1 MKSKTDMHE
10 GFFEGGMP
18 YIAAGNGPPLVYMR
32 SLPVNERLYKFELN
46 ILPLLAR
53 NFTVYAVDRK
63 PGINTGATMRDLASG
78 YARAIEIEFG
88 GAVNIMGIS
97 TSGSIAQQ
105 FAIDFPHLVRKL
117 VLGATAYQLGSEGKK
132 LQLKYANLL
141 AQEKFRDAAR
151 VFFPAVFAESS
162 FSQWLLGWMLW
173 LVEPV
178 FFRPTN
184 PDDLINTI
192 LAEDKFNAVEDLHK
206 ITAPTLLIGGDRD
219 FFYPEE
225 LLKRTADLIPNSR
238 LIIYPG
244 RKHSEVETDAHFI
257 SDVISFFIE

>member
-1 MKSKTDMHE
+1 MHE
-10 GFFEGGMP
+10 GFFEGGMS
-18 YIAAGNGPPLVYMR
+18 YIAGGDGPPLVYMR
-32 SLPVNERLYKFELN
+32 SLPVNERLYKYELN

-63 PGINTGATMRDLASG
+63 PGIQYGATMRGLASG
-78 YARAIEIEFG
+78 YGRAIESEFG
-88 GAVNIMGIS
+88 EAVNLMGIS

-117 VLGATAYQLGSEGKK
+117 VLGATAYWLGSEGKK
-132 LQLKYANLL
+132 LQLKYVNLI
-141 AQEKFRDAAR
+141 AQGRFRDAAR
-151 VFFPAVFAESS
+151 VFFPAVFVESS

-192 LAEDKFNAVEDLHK
+192 LAEDKFNAEEDLHK
-206 ITAPTLLIGGDRD
+206 ITAPTILIGGERD

-225 LLKRTADLIPNSR
+225 LLRRTVDLIPNSR
-238 LIIYPG
+238 LIIYLG
-244 RKHSEVETDAHFI
+244 RKHSEVETDAHFVP
-257 SDVISFFIE
+257 DVISFLTNEIH